1 MGFFQKLSKAFP
13 FTSMCNFIPD
23 QYNHLIYFISST
35 DMYVRLCTCVAFCFT
50 LEFFLSLINYDKS

>member
-1 MGFFQKLSKAFP
+1 
-13 FTSMCNFIPD
+13 MCNFIPD

-35 DMYVRLCTCVAFCFT
+35 DVYVRLCTCVAFCFT